1 MSPTRPDDKMPM
13 LTHEVQSGGEGEAV
27 MQAVYVDRFKYVRLI
42 RTLRAFRA
50 LKLMR
55 HFAETHIL
63 SVALKNAARQIL
75 VPGFAMLLMIIVL
88 SSALWTVEGD
98 PHDDDAFSNAT
109 DALWCVFWLVTA
121 LGFDGP
127 MGTGGAAGQ
136 CIIAVAILSGLLLT
150 TMPITVIGEAFA
162 NAWSHKEMMLL
173 QTKLQHVL
181 IKTGV
186 AVRDFDV
193 FFAEVDTDG
202 SGYINWHEF
211 KEMLHS
217 TLMIFLSVP
226 THTGLTPN
234 PYAHTPCAIL
244 PLHPQAHRRCTRS
257 SQCMLCYLLTDG
269 MCTSCYA
276 MQVPK
281 MRTLFEE
288 IDHDRDGAVSC
299 KEMCRKLFPN
309 QDWELIWHERAE
321 QLLFDERTRAA
332 IYVQSRRSHSAR
344 IPTCIVR
351 ALFAL
356 WRVHCVCCAGATG
369 LPWTPCPSLDQPT
382 LAARGGGGE
391 YDRRLERELLRVG
404 GPARPH

>member
-1 MSPTRPDDKMPM
+1 V
-13 LTHEVQSGGEGEAV
+13 H
-27 MQAVYVDRFKYVRLI
+27 
-42 RTLRAFRA
+42 A
-50 LKLMR
+50 LS
-55 HFAETHIL
+55 TP
-63 SVALKNAARQIL
+63 SVH
-75 VPGFAMLLMIIVL
+75 
-88 SSALWTVEGD
+88 SSHWHSDV
-98 PHDDDAFSNAT
+98 
-109 DALWCVFWLVTA
+109 WI
-121 LGFDGP
+121 
-127 MGTGGAAGQ
+127 Q
-136 CIIAVAILSGLLLT
+136 
-150 TMPITVIGEAFA
+150 VIGEAFA
-162 NAWSHKEMMLL
+162 NAWSQKEMMLL

-217 TLMIFLSVP
+217 TLMIFLS
-226 THTGLTPN
+226 
-234 PYAHTPCAIL
+234 
-244 PLHPQAHRRCTRS
+244 
-257 SQCMLCYLLTDG
+257 
-269 MCTSCYA
+269 
-276 MQVPK
+276 VPK

-404 GPARPH
+404 GLALPH

>member
-1 MSPTRPDDKMPM
+1 MS
-13 LTHEVQSGGEGEAV
+13 SS
-27 MQAVYVDRFKYVRLI
+27 
-42 RTLRAFRA
+42 
-50 LKLMR
+50 LKS
-55 HFAETHIL
+55 I
-63 SVALKNAARQIL
+63 
-75 VPGFAMLLMIIVL
+75 P
-88 SSALWTVEGD
+88 
-98 PHDDDAFSNAT
+98 
-109 DALWCVFWLVTA
+109 TA
-121 LGFDGP
+121 LATVRTHRLLHRDTRVVRAWVDVGP
-127 MGTGGAAGQ
+127 YSTSPPALPHLPPPSLAPTHRPHTAHLLARGT
-136 CIIAVAILSGLLLT
+136 V
-150 TMPITVIGEAFA
+150 
-162 NAWSHKEMMLL
+162 
-173 QTKLQHVL
+173 
-181 IKTGV
+181 
-186 AVRDFDV
+186 
-193 FFAEVDTDG
+193 
-202 SGYINWHEF
+202 NWHEF